1 MLDKITSKLK
11 AYKGNPP
18 VNELKKA
25 AVLIAVVDC
34 DNPELIYTLRSN
46 KVGSHG
52 GEVSFPGG
60 MYEKGDSTLKVTALR
75 ESEEETGLNRE
86 QVQIIGSTDTVVSR
100 YNVSGT
106 PYVGIVPDDISLNN
120 DSEEIEAC
128 FRVPI
133 SFLLEDKRYRND
145 NINKN
150 GESFFMP
157 AYKFESFIIWGLT
170 AMMTVD
176 FLNITL
182 DAGIDL
188 RTKGN

>member
-1 MLDKITSKLK
+1 MLNEIRNKLK
-11 AYKGNPP
+11 VYEGNPP
-18 VNELKKA
+18 VEELRKA
-25 AVLIAVVDC
+25 AVLIAIVDC
-34 DNPELIYTLRSN
+34 DEPELIFTLRSN

-60 MYEKGDSTLKVTALR
+60 MHEKDDTSLEITALR
-75 ESEEETGLNRE
+75 ESEEETGLNRD

-100 YNVSGT
+100 YNVSVT
-106 PYVGIVPDDISLNN
+106 PYVGIVPADISLNN
-120 DSEEIEAC
+120 ESEEIEAC

-133 SFLLEDKRYRND
+133 NYLLHDKRYRND
-145 NINKN
+145 HIERN

-157 AYKFESFIIWGLT
+157 AYKFDSFIIWGLT

-176 FLNITL
+176 FLNIAL

-188 RTKGN
+188 KTEGN

>member
-18 VNELKKA
+18 VDELKKA
-25 AVLIAVVDC
+25 AVLIAIVNC

-60 MYEKGDSTLKVTALR
+60 MYEKDDSTLKVTALR

-100 YNVSGT
+100 YNVSVT
-106 PYVGIVPDDISLNN
+106 PYVGIVPADISLNN

-188 RTKGN
+188 RTEGK

>member
-1 MLDKITSKLK
+1 MLNQITSKLK
-11 AYKGNPP
+11 IYEGNPP
-18 VNELKKA
+18 VEDLRKA
-25 AVLIAVVDC
+25 AVLIAIVDC
-34 DNPELIYTLRSN
+34 DDPELIYTLRSN

-60 MYEKGDSTLKVTALR
+60 MHEKDDSSLEITALR

-86 QVQIIGSTDTVVSR
+86 QVNIIGSTDTVVSR
-100 YNVSGT
+100 YNVSVT
-106 PYVGIVPDDISLNN
+106 PYVGIVSPDIKLNN

-145 NINKN
+145 RVERN
-150 GESFFMP
+150 GKSFFMP

-188 RTKGN
+188 KNKGN

>member
-1 MLDKITSKLK
+1 MLNQITSKLK
-11 AYKGNPP
+11 VYKGNSPI
-18 VNELKKA
+18 EDLKKA
-25 AVLIAVVDC
+25 AVLIAIVDC
-34 DNPELIYTLRSN
+34 DDPELIYTLRSN

-60 MYEKGDSTLKVTALR
+60 MHEKEDTSLEITALR
-75 ESEEETGLNRE
+75 ESEEETGLSRE
-86 QVQIIGSTDTVVSR
+86 QVNIIGSTDTVVSR
-100 YNVSGT
+100 YNVSVT
-106 PYVGIVPDDISLNN
+106 PYVGIVPPDIKLNN

-133 SFLLEDKRYRND
+133 SFLLEDKRFRND
-145 NINKN
+145 HIKKN

-188 RTKGN
+188 KNKGN

>member
-1 MLDKITSKLK
+1 MINQIKTKLK
-11 AYKGNPP
+11 TYEGNPP
-18 VNELKKA
+18 VEDLRKA
-25 AVLIAVVDC
+25 AVLIAIVDC
-34 DNPELIYTLRSN
+34 DDPELIYTLRSN

-60 MYEKGDSTLKVTALR
+60 MCEKEDISLEMTALR
-75 ESEEETGLNRE
+75 ESEEETGLNRG
-86 QVQIIGSTDTVVSR
+86 QVHIIGSTDTVVSR
-100 YNVSGT
+100 YNVSVT
-106 PYVGIVPDDISLNN
+106 PYVGIVPPDIKLNN

-133 SFLLEDKRYRND
+133 SFLLEDKRHRND
-145 NINKN
+145 HIEKN

-188 RTKGN
+188 KTKGN

>member
-1 MLDKITSKLK
+1 MLNKISSKLK
-11 AYKGNPP
+11 TYEGNPP
-18 VNELKKA
+18 VEELKKA
-25 AVLIAVVDC
+25 AVLIAIVDC
-34 DNPELIYTLRSN
+34 DDPELVYTLRSN

-60 MYEKGDSTLKVTALR
+60 MYEKDDASLEITALR

-100 YNVSGT
+100 YNVSVT
-106 PYVGIVPDDISLNN
+106 PYVGIVPPDIKLNN
-120 DSEEIEAC
+120 DSDEIETC

-145 NINKN
+145 QIKKN
-150 GESFFMP
+150 GVSFFMP
-157 AYKFESFIIWGLT
+157 AYKFDSFIIWGLT

-182 DAGIDL
+182 DAEIDL
-188 RTKGN
+188 KTEGN

>member
-1 MLDKITSKLK
+1 MLNQITSKLK
-11 AYKGNPP
+11 VYEGNPP
-18 VNELKKA
+18 VEDLRKA
-25 AVLIAVVDC
+25 AVLIGIVDC
-34 DNPELIYTLRSN
+34 DDPELIYTLRSN

-60 MYEKGDSTLKVTALR
+60 MHEKDDASLEITALR

-86 QVQIIGSTDTVVSR
+86 QVNIIGSTDTVVSR
-100 YNVSGT
+100 YNVSVT
-106 PYVGIVPDDISLNN
+106 PYVGIVPPDIKLNN

-133 SFLLEDKRYRND
+133 SFLLEDKRHRND
-145 NINKN
+145 HIKKN

-188 RTKGN
+188 KTKGN

>member
-1 MLDKITSKLK
+1 MLNQITSKLK
-11 AYKGNPP
+11 VYEGNPP
-18 VNELKKA
+18 VEDLRKA
-25 AVLIAVVDC
+25 AVLIGIVDC
-34 DNPELIYTLRSN
+34 DDPELIYTLRSN

-60 MYEKGDSTLKVTALR
+60 MHEKDDASLEITALR

-86 QVQIIGSTDTVVSR
+86 QVHIIGSTDTVVSR
-100 YNVSGT
+100 YNVSVT
-106 PYVGIVPDDISLNN
+106 PYVGIVPSDIKLNN

-145 NINKN
+145 HIEKN

-188 RTKGN
+188 KTKGN

>member
-1 MLDKITSKLK
+1 MLNQITSKLK
-11 AYKGNPP
+11 VYKGNSP
-18 VNELKKA
+18 VEDLRKA
-25 AVLIAVVDC
+25 AVLIAIVDC
-34 DNPELIYTLRSN
+34 DDPELIYTLRSN

-60 MYEKGDSTLKVTALR
+60 MHEKDDTSLEITALR
-75 ESEEETGLNRE
+75 ESEEETGLSRE
-86 QVQIIGSTDTVVSR
+86 QVNIIGSTDTVVSR
-100 YNVSGT
+100 YNVSVT
-106 PYVGIVPDDISLNN
+106 PYVGIVPPDIKLNN

-145 NINKN
+145 HIKKN

-188 RTKGN
+188 KNKGN

>member
-1 MLDKITSKLK
+1 MLNQITSKLK
-11 AYKGNPP
+11 IYEGNPP
-18 VNELKKA
+18 VEDLRKA
-25 AVLIAVVDC
+25 AVLIAIVDC
-34 DNPELIYTLRSN
+34 DDPELIYTLRSN

-60 MYEKGDSTLKVTALR
+60 MHEKDDASLEITALR

-86 QVQIIGSTDTVVSR
+86 QVNIIGSTDTVVSR
-100 YNVSGT
+100 YNVSVT
-106 PYVGIVPDDISLNN
+106 PYVGIVSPDIKLNN

-145 NINKN
+145 RVERN
-150 GESFFMP
+150 GKSFFMP

-188 RTKGN
+188 KNKGN

>member
-1 MLDKITSKLK
+1 MCIRD
-11 AYKGNPP
+11 
-18 VNELKKA
+18 
-25 AVLIAVVDC
+25 
-34 DNPELIYTLRSN
+34 RS
-46 KVGSHG
+46 V
-52 GEVSFPGG
+52 
-60 MYEKGDSTLKVTALR
+60 
-75 ESEEETGLNRE
+75 
-86 QVQIIGSTDTVVSR
+86 
-100 YNVSGT
+100 T
-106 PYVGIVPDDISLNN
+106 PYVGIVPSDIKLNN

-133 SFLLEDKRYRND
+133 SFLLEDKRHRND
-145 NINKN
+145 HIEKN

-188 RTKGN
+188 KTKGN

>member
-1 MLDKITSKLK
+1 MLNQITTKLK
-11 AYKGNPP
+11 TYEGNPP
-18 VNELKKA
+18 VEDLRKA
-25 AVLIAVVDC
+25 AVLIAIVDC
-34 DNPELIYTLRSN
+34 DDPELIYTLRSN

-60 MYEKGDSTLKVTALR
+60 MREKEDTSLEMTALR
-75 ESEEETGLNRE
+75 ESEEETGLNRG

-100 YNVSGT
+100 YNVSVT
-106 PYVGIVPDDISLNN
+106 PYVGIVPPDIKLNN
-120 DSEEIEAC
+120 DSEEIEAS

-133 SFLLEDKRYRND
+133 SFLLEDKRHRND
-145 NINKN
+145 HIEKN

-188 RTKGN
+188 KTKGN

>member
-25 AVLIAVVDC
+25 AVLIAIVDC

-60 MYEKGDSTLKVTALR
+60 MYEKDDSTLKVTALR

-100 YNVSGT
+100 YNVSVT
-106 PYVGIVPDDISLNN
+106 PYVGIVPADISLNN

-133 SFLLEDKRYRND
+133 SFLLQDKRYRND
-145 NINKN
+145 SINKN

>member
-25 AVLIAVVDC
+25 AVLIAIVDC

-60 MYEKGDSTLKVTALR
+60 MYEKDDSTLKVTALR

-100 YNVSGT
+100 YNVSVT
-106 PYVGIVPDDISLNN
+106 PYVGIVPADISLNN

-133 SFLLEDKRYRND
+133 SFLLQDKRYRND

>member
-25 AVLIAVVDC
+25 AVLIAIVDC

-60 MYEKGDSTLKVTALR
+60 MYEKDDSTLKVTALR

-100 YNVSGT
+100 YNVSVT

>member
-18 VNELKKA
+18 VDELKKA
-25 AVLIAVVDC
+25 AVLIAIVDC

-60 MYEKGDSTLKVTALR
+60 MYEKDDSTLKVTALR

-100 YNVSGT
+100 YNVSVT

>member
-1 MLDKITSKLK
+1 MLNKITSKLK
-11 AYKGNPP
+11 IYEGNPP
-18 VNELKKA
+18 FETLKKA
-25 AVLIAVVDC
+25 AVLIAIVDC
-34 DNPELIYTLRSN
+34 DDPELVYTLRSN

-60 MYEKGDSTLKVTALR
+60 MHEKDDASLQITALR
-75 ESEEETGLNRE
+75 ESEEEIGLNRK

-100 YNVSGT
+100 YNVSVT
-106 PYVGIVPDDISLNN
+106 PYVGIVPPDIKLNN

-133 SFLLEDKRYRND
+133 SFLLEDKRHRND
-145 NINKN
+145 HVKKN
-150 GESFFMP
+150 GDSFFMP

-176 FLNITL
+176 FLNIAL

-188 RTKGN
+188 KTEGN

>member
-1 MLDKITSKLK
+1 MLNQITSKLK
-11 AYKGNPP
+11 IYEGNPP
-18 VNELKKA
+18 VEDLRKA
-25 AVLIAVVDC
+25 AVLIAIVDC
-34 DNPELIYTLRSN
+34 DDPELIYTLRSN

-60 MYEKGDSTLKVTALR
+60 MHEKDDSSLEITALR

-86 QVQIIGSTDTVVSR
+86 QVNIIGSTDTVVSR
-100 YNVSGT
+100 YNVSVT
-106 PYVGIVPDDISLNN
+106 PYVGIVSPDIKLNN

-145 NINKN
+145 RVERN
-150 GESFFMP
+150 GKSFFMP

-188 RTKGN
+188 KTKGN

>member
-1 MLDKITSKLK
+1 MLNQITSKLK
-11 AYKGNPP
+11 VYEGNPP
-18 VNELKKA
+18 VEDLRKA
-25 AVLIAVVDC
+25 AVLIGIVDC
-34 DNPELIYTLRSN
+34 DDPELIYTLRSN

-60 MYEKGDSTLKVTALR
+60 MHEKDDASLEITALR

-86 QVQIIGSTDTVVSR
+86 QVHIIGSTDTVVSR
-100 YNVSGT
+100 YNVSVT
-106 PYVGIVPDDISLNN
+106 PYVGIVSPDMKLNN

-133 SFLLEDKRYRND
+133 SFLLEDKRHRND
-145 NINKN
+145 HIKKN

-188 RTKGN
+188 KTKGN

>member
-46 KVGSHG
+46 NVGSHG

-60 MYEKGDSTLKVTALR
+60 MYEKDDSTLKVTALR

-106 PYVGIVPDDISLNN
+106 PYVGIVPADISLNN